1 MRGVNGS
8 LLAADVEWLRP
19 EWTLIAVA
27 ALVVLWLQARARSQ
41 RRRALASAFDQAAA
55 SEFSAG
61 WDPGRSRLRGVLAA
75 LAIVAASVAAGGP
88 VWGFLERRA
97 LASGVDLVVCV
108 DTSRSMLA
116 RDLKPNRLERAKR
129 EVRGLLDVLREDRLA
144 LVAFSGD
151 ARDVAPLTSDRQ
163 ALTDLIERLDP
174 ADNRLGGTDLGA
186 ALERA
191 LELLSGRTGASEAI
205 VILTDG
211 EDLSGRGAEVAA
223 RARSA
228 GIRVFVVGVGSA
240 AGAKLPVLDE
250 EGRERFLIG
259 PDGQEVVSRL
269 DDEALSAVATA
280 GGGEYL
286 TTQNSP
292 APLSELFRYRIS
304 DLEAREVEAGL
315 ERVPIDRYQWP
326 LGFAFLVLLW
336 ELSMIERRARSQ
348 SDASVARQ

>member
-1 MRGVNGS
+1 MSVAWTAN

-19 EWTLIAVA
+19 GWTLWAVA
-27 ALVVLWLQARARSQ
+27 GVGVLLLQGRARRE
-41 RRRALASAFDQAAA
+41 RRRALESAFDAAA
-55 SEFSAG
+55 AEEFARS
-61 WDPGRSRLRGVLAA
+61 WDPARSRLRAVLAG
-75 LAIVAASVAAGGP
+75 LAVVAAAIAAGGP

-116 RDLKPNRLERAKR
+116 RDLKPDRLERAKR
-129 EVRGLLDVLREDRLA
+129 EVRGLLDLLRDDRLA
-144 LVAFSGD
+144 IVAFSGD
-151 ARDVAPLTSDRQ
+151 ARDVAPLTNDRQ
-163 ALTDLIERLDP
+163 ALTELVERLDP
-174 ADNRLGGTDLGA
+174 ADNHLGGTDLGA
-186 ALERA
+186 ALERG

-205 VILTDG
+205 VVLTDG

-223 RARSA
+223 QARSS
-228 GIRVFVVGVGSA
+228 GIRVFVVGIGSA

-269 DDEALSAVATA
+269 DDEGLAAVATA

-336 ELSMIERRARSQ
+336 ELSMAERRTRSRTRAP
-348 SDASVARQ
+348 SA